1 MHRPSSLPR
10 LFPDLSESIILESLY
25 WESRRNFDWI
35 PDETFMGDNFGIWSA
50 QQQADG
56 AVNSLPCLL
65 VGWRTGLGKTE

>member
-35 PDETFMGDNFGIWSA
+35 PDENIHG
-50 QQQADG
+50 
-56 AVNSLPCLL
+56 
-65 VGWRTGLGKTE
+65 